1 MERSVTQTNKK
12 KIFLEILEDLKGKLN
27 VGTLQAGD
35 KLPSERSM
43 AEQLGVSRASVREAI
58 RALEIIGLLHCVQ
71 GDGNYLVD
79 DLRDSLVEPI
89 AFMFALSG
97 GDIMTAL
104 NLREA
109 LELKT
114 AELAAAACTTADA
127 AELRH
132 LLERL
137 DSGSCELDRAE
148 VDMELHYR
156 IANMAGNPLILSTLN
171 AASSLVETIIKGIRI
186 AIMNE
191 ATRVTQIDRQHRELV
206 EAIIS
211 GDPQFAQIKMK
222 EHMALITEYTVRIAD
237 IN

>member
-1 MERSVTQTNKK
+1 MTQMTPVNKK
-12 KIFLEILEDLKGKLN
+12 KIFLEILEDLKGQLN
-27 VGTLQAGD
+27 AGTLQAGD

-43 AEQLGVSRASVREAI
+43 AELLGVSRASVREAI

-97 GDIMTAL
+97 GDILTAM

-114 AELAAAACTTADA
+114 AELAATSCREEDA
-127 AELRH
+127 AELLH

-137 DSGSCELDRAE
+137 DEHGDEMDRAQI
-148 VDMELHYR
+148 DMELHYR
-156 IANMAGNPLILSTLN
+156 IANMAGNALILSTLN
-171 AASSLVETIIKGIRI
+171 AASSLIETIIKGIRI

-191 ATRVTQIDRQHRELV
+191 ETRVTEIDRQHRELV

-211 GDPQFAQIKMK
+211 GNSQLAQIKMR

-237 IN
+237 IK

>member
-1 MERSVTQTNKK
+1 MPQVNKK
-12 KIFLEILEDLKGKLN
+12 KIFLEILENLKRQLN
-27 VGTLQAGD
+27 AGTLQAGD

-71 GDGNYLVD
+71 GDGNYLVA

-114 AELAAAACTTADA
+114 AELAAASCTEEDAD
-127 AELRH
+127 ELRH

-137 DSGSCELDRAE
+137 DSGGCELDRVE
-148 VDMELHYR
+148 IDMELHYR

-171 AASSLVETIIKGIRI
+171 AASSLVETIIKGIRTV
-186 AIMNE
+186 IMNE
-191 ATRVTQIDRQHRELV
+191 ETRVTQIDRQHRELV

-211 GDPQFAQIKMK
+211 RDSQLAQIKMK

>member
-1 MERSVTQTNKK
+1 MAQTNKK
-12 KIFLEILEDLKGKLN
+12 KIFLEILEDLKGQLN
-27 VGTLQAGD
+27 AGTLQAGD

-58 RALEIIGLLHCVQ
+58 RALEIIGLLRCVQ

-114 AELAAAACTTADA
+114 AELAAAACTKKDA
-127 AELRH
+127 EELQC
-132 LLERL
+132 LLKRL
-137 DSGSCELDRAE
+137 DNGGCELDRAE
-148 VDMELHYR
+148 IDMELHYQ
-156 IANMAGNPLILSTLN
+156 IANMAGNPLIFSMLN

-191 ATRVTQIDRQHRELV
+191 ATRVAQIDRQHRELV
-206 EAIIS
+206 EAIIAQ
-211 GDPQFAQIKMK
+211 DPRLAQVKMK

-237 IN
+237 ID

>member
-1 MERSVTQTNKK
+1 MTQMEQVNKK
-12 KIFLEILEDLKGKLN
+12 KIFLEILEDLKAQLN
-27 VGTLQAGD
+27 AGTLQAGD

-97 GDIMTAL
+97 GDILTAL

-114 AELAAAACTTADA
+114 AELAALSCTEEDA
-127 AELRH
+127 AELMR

-137 DSGSCELDRAE
+137 DEHGDEMDRAQI
-148 VDMELHYR
+148 DMELHYR
-156 IANMAGNPLILSTLN
+156 IANMAGNALILSTLN

-191 ATRVTQIDRQHRELV
+191 ETRVTEIDRQHRELA

-211 GDPQFAQIKMK
+211 GIPGLHKLKCGNIWP
-222 EHMALITEYTVRIAD
+222 
-237 IN
+237 

>member
-1 MERSVTQTNKK
+1 MTQMTQVNKK

-27 VGTLQAGD
+27 AGTLQAGD

-97 GDIMTAL
+97 GDILTAL

-114 AELAAAACTTADA
+114 AELAAATCTEEGA
-127 AELRH
+127 AELLH

-137 DSGSCELDRAE
+137 DEHGDELDRAQI
-148 VDMELHYR
+148 DMELHYR
-156 IANMAGNPLILSTLN
+156 IANMAGNALILSTLN

-191 ATRVTQIDRQHRELV
+191 ETRVTEIDRQHRELV

-211 GDPQFAQIKMK
+211 GNPQLAQIKMR

-237 IN
+237 IK

>member
-1 MERSVTQTNKK
+1 
-12 KIFLEILEDLKGKLN
+12 
-27 VGTLQAGD
+27 
-35 KLPSERSM
+35 
-43 AEQLGVSRASVREAI
+43 
-58 RALEIIGLLHCVQ
+58 
-71 GDGNYLVD
+71 
-79 DLRDSLVEPI
+79 
-89 AFMFALSG
+89 
-97 GDIMTAL
+97 MTAL

-114 AELAAAACTTADA
+114 AELAAATCTAEDA

-137 DSGSCELDRAE
+137 DGDGCELDRVE
-148 VDMELHYR
+148 IDMELHYR
-156 IANMAGNPLILSTLN
+156 IAHMAGNPLILSTLN
-171 AASSLVETIIKGIRI
+171 AASSLVETIIKGLRI

-191 ATRVTQIDRQHRELV
+191 ETRVTQIDRQHRELV

-211 GDPQFAQIKMK
+211 RDPQLALIKMK